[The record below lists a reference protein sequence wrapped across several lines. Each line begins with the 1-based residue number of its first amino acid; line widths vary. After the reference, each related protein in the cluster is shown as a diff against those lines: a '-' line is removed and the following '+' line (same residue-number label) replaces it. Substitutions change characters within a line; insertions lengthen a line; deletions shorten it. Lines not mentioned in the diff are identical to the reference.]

1 MGETTQKKRIAGNG
15 NKLREIGVKTYFF
28 FASIVGNI
36 CYNKHM
42 EAIVMGNTWKCLQCR
57 KVIDRKFNK
66 CDACGYMRY
75 GKNNEYAPTAES
87 YRMAR
92 EVLRASQKK
101 QKRKKAKQSMHT
113 DEEILALG
121 LYPDDEG
128 YKMSLISRI
137 LGK

>member
-1 MGETTQKKRIAGNG
+1 
-15 NKLREIGVKTYFF
+15 
-28 FASIVGNI
+28 
-36 CYNKHM
+36 M

-92 EVLRASQKK
+92 EILRASQKK

>member
-1 MGETTQKKRIAGNG
+1 
-15 NKLREIGVKTYFF
+15 
-28 FASIVGNI
+28 
-36 CYNKHM
+36 
-42 EAIVMGNTWKCLQCR
+42 MGNTWKCLQCR

-92 EVLRASQKK
+92 EVLRASQKS
-101 QKRKKAKQSMHT
+101 KREKKQSMHT
-113 DEEILALG
+113 DEERLALG